1 MIFHGLQDQ
10 MIPPR
15 MSYELAA
22 EFSGFV
28 TARGIPDATHDTVG
42 IDAADEIL
50 AALADDTKDSVTR

>member
-1 MIFHGLQDQ
+1 